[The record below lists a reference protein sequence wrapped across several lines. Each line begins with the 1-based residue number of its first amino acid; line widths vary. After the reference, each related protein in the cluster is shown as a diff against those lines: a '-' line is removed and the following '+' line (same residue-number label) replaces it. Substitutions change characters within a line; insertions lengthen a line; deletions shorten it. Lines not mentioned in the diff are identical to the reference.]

1 MVIVRSIV
9 VPFHPMDQPIESGRV
24 LALDYGKRR
33 IGLAVS
39 DELGI
44 TAQGLETLRRTT
56 IRDDF
61 RHLADLATR
70 LGVVRIVVGD
80 PIHMSGVRGEQSDNA
95 REFAAR
101 LAGKTGLPV
110 DFWDE
115 RLTTVEA
122 ERILKE
128 SGISRQKRGQAV
140 DRLAAVIILQSYLE
154 WRTTQQTDP
163 TAEN

>member
-1 MVIVRSIV
+1 MN
-9 VPFHPMDQPIESGRV
+9 QPLEPGRV

-39 DELGI
+39 DELGL
-44 TAQGLETLRRTT
+44 TAQGLETFQRTT
-56 IRDDF
+56 IREDI
-61 RHLADLATR
+61 RR
-70 LGVVRIVVGD
+70 LSEIAAGYGVVRLVLGD
-80 PIHMSGVRGEQSDNA
+80 PMHMSGQRGEQSENV

-101 LAGKTGLPV
+101 LGAKTGLPV

-122 ERILKE
+122 DRVLSQ
-128 SGISRQKRGQAV
+128 SGVGRRKRGQAI

-154 WRTTQQTDP
+154 WQTTRQRDHL
-163 TAEN
+163 EEDCS